1 MHWHLPTGPQ
11 PPYLKIIDQ
20 INHALQTG
28 ALLPGQKLPAERRLA
43 QHLGVD
49 RSTVQHAFN
58 ELVSRGILVR
68 QVGSGTWV
76 NSDKWGVLP
85 KGVRWQNYLT
95 TNRLSDPDN
104 FMVQLQQHPRSAN
117 TIDLTNSSLPT
128 ELALTLD
135 NPRFSLNEAWQG
147 EQQVAP
153 SGTGTLKQQ
162 LQLQLA
168 AYLGQAPRTEELLIT
183 AGAQQAFFL
192 ITQGLLSFGDA
203 IAVEEPSYFYQ
214 QPLFQAAGIR
224 IFGVPLQASGGL
236 DLARLEQLYYQ
247 QHIRLLLVDPTNQNP
262 TSQTMPLTQ
271 RKALLAACRRL
282 QLPVVEDDPFG
293 LSNAQQPTTPP
304 PLKALDPANVLYVGS
319 LSMVTGSQTRIG
331 WLIAPPQVVAHL
343 AAMRQQMEAGLSIFP
358 QLVASSLLSQVTFTS
373 GLQQLEQ
380 QLAWRK
386 QLLQQQLQ
394 PLQQE
399 GLLSYQLPQHGTL
412 IWLHLHLPRQLAPQ
426 DYTRFL
432 KANLLVM
439 PGFLFGSQA
448 NTLRLSFARL
458 TPPVAQL
465 LTQRLRQV
473 LTHLS
478 KQ

>member
-1 MHWHLPTGPQ
+1 MNWQLPAGQQ
-11 PPYLKIIDQ
+11 PPYLKIIDL
-20 INHALQTG
+20 IHHSLQTG
-28 ALLPGQKLPAERRLA
+28 TLLPGQKLPAERRLA
-43 QHLGVD
+43 QQLGVD

-76 NSDKWGVLP
+76 NADKWGVLP
-85 KGVRWQNYLT
+85 QGVRWQTYLT

-104 FMVQLQQHPRSAN
+104 FMVQLQQQPRRPG
-117 TIDLTNSSLPT
+117 TIDLTDGSLPG

-153 SGTGTLKQQ
+153 SGATALKQQ
-162 LQLQLA
+162 LQQRLA
-168 AYLGQAPRTEELLIT
+168 GYLGQSPRSEEWLIT

-224 IFGVPLQASGGL
+224 IFGVPLQANGGL

-247 QHIRLLLVDPTNQNP
+247 HQIRLLLVDPTNQNP
-262 TSQTMPLTQ
+262 TGHTMPLAQ
-271 RKALLAACRRL
+271 RKALIATCAQL
-282 QLPVVEDDPFG
+282 QLPIVEDDPFA
-293 LSNAQQPTTPP
+293 LSNAGQPTTPP

-331 WLIAPPQVVAHL
+331 WLVAPAQVVTHL
-343 AAMRQQMEAGLSIFP
+343 ATMRQQMEAGLSIFP
-358 QLVASSLLSQVTFTS
+358 QLVATSLLEQPTLPTA
-373 GLQQLEQ
+373 LQQLDQ
-380 QLAWRK
+380 QLQQRRQK
-386 QLLQQQLQ
+386 LLQQLQ
-394 PLQQE
+394 PLRQQ
-399 GLLSYQLPQHGTL
+399 GLIDYQIPQYGNL
-412 IWLHLHLPRQLAPQ
+412 LWLQLHLPRLLVPQ
-426 DYTRFL
+426 DYAAFL
-432 KANLLVM
+432 QADLLVM

-448 NTLRLSFARL
+448 NTLRLSYARL
-458 TPPVAQL
+458 TANQEIG
-465 LTQRLRQV
+465 QRLHQV
-473 LTHLS
+473 LLGL
-478 KQ
+478 QA